1 MELEAILNNKI
12 YNVPNMDTKKKKH
25 IIFTTAITVIVVII
39 ALNCIYTVKEQE
51 QAVVLTFGNATT
63 VSESGLHFKLPF
75 IQKVRKVDTTIKG
88 FAMGYYTNSDEN
100 NEDESLMITSDYNFI
115 NVDFFIEYQVSD
127 PVKALYAS
135 DNPTEILRNISQ
147 SCIRTVIGNT
157 NVDNV
162 LTTGKSEI
170 QSDIKEMI
178 TKRLEENDIGIYLV
192 NITMQDAEP
201 PTEEVKQAFKAVETA
216 KQGKETALNN
226 ANKYKN
232 EKIPE
237 AQANVDKILQNA
249 EATKQDRINEA
260 NGQVARFN
268 KMYEEFAKF
277 PEVTRQRMFYEAME
291 EILPSL
297 KVVIN
302 SSNGGVQTILPV
314 DSFANINLSGSS
326 GNNTGSNNSNSGDNN
341 SSETQ

>member
-1 MELEAILNNKI
+1 MESEEILKNKI
-12 YNVPNMDTKKKKH
+12 YDVPNVDPKKKRQL
-25 IIFTTAITVIVVII
+25 IITAVITVIVVII
-39 ALNCIYTVKEQE
+39 ALNCTYTVKEQE
-51 QAVVLTFGNATT
+51 QAVVLTLGNAAT
-63 VSESGLHFKLPF
+63 VSESGLHFKIPF
-75 IQKVRKVDTTIKG
+75 IQKVKKVDTTIKG

-135 DNPTEILRNISQ
+135 VNPKEILKNISQ

-157 NVDNV
+157 NVDSV
-162 LTTGKSEI
+162 LTTGKADI
-170 QSDIKEMI
+170 QAQIKEMI

-277 PEVTRQRMFYEAME
+277 PEVTKQRMFYEAME

-302 SSNGGVQTILPV
+302 SGNGGVQTILPI
-314 DSFANINLSGSS
+314 DSFANINTTGGSV
-326 GNNTGSNNSNSGDNN
+326 NNGNNSNSE
-341 SSETQ
+341 SEPAAQ